1 MPSLA
6 DIGEVEADSR
16 LNNDC
21 IADGDQS
28 SDSSVEMEK
37 IKEKTKEKWDCES
50 ILSKCKMLNGFV
62 LATECIVLRLS
73 SCCCFFSLVASLHFA
88 EEITSNLT
96 SLC

>member
-62 LATECIVLRLS
+62 LATECIFLKVVFMLLFFPWWLVCILLRK
-73 SCCCFFSLVASLHFA
+73 
-88 EEITSNLT
+88 
-96 SLC
+96 